1 MAMDKSNRRG
11 FIKDLG
17 ILGAAAGVGS
27 ILPLDLFAT
36 GVKKEFF
43 KISLAEW
50 SFHKALFGGK
60 MTNLEFPMRA
70 KKEFGINI
78 VEYVSPFFN
87 KKETD
92 QAYLKELLTITKNE
106 GIQNH
111 LIMVDGEGDLGDLDE
126 KARTKAIENHYK
138 WVDAAKTLGC
148 LTVRVN
154 ASGKG
159 SEADVKTAVIDGL
172 GRLSEYGKKN
182 KINIIVENHGG
193 YSSDGKWL
201 SDVMK
206 GVNSP
211 YCGTLPDFGNFRISA
226 DRQYDMYQGVKDLMP
241 FAKGISAKTFK
252 FDAQGNEPDIDYT
265 RMFKIIHDAKF
276 SGIVGIE
283 WEGDGFSEEEGI
295 KKTKVLLERV
305 LAQYK

>member
-1 MAMDKSNRRG
+1 MESNRRD
-11 FIKDLG
+11 FIKGLG
-17 ILGAAAGVGS
+17 LIGAAAGLNN
-27 ILPLDLFAT
+27 IMPFDLMASPE
-36 GVKKEFF
+36 KEFF

-50 SFHKALFGGK
+50 SFHKALFAGK

-87 KKETD
+87 KKE
-92 QAYLKELLTITKNE
+92 ANASYLNELLTITKNE

-111 LIMVDGEGDLGDLDE
+111 LIMVDGEGELGDLDAG
-126 KARTKAIENHYK
+126 KRTKAIENHYK
-138 WVDAAKTLGC
+138 WVDAAKILGC

-154 ASGKG
+154 AAGNG
-159 SEADVKTAVIDGL
+159 SAQDVKTAVVDGL
-172 GRLSEYGKKN
+172 GRLTDYAKKS

-206 GVNSP
+206 QVNDP
-211 YCGTLPDFGNFRISA
+211 YCGTLPDFGNFKISE
-226 DRQYDMYQGVKDLMP
+226 DKQYDMYQGVKDLMP

-252 FDAQGNEPDIDYT
+252 FDENGNEPDIDYT
-265 RMFKIIHDAKF
+265 KMFKIIHDAKF
-276 SGIVGIE
+276 NGIVGIE
-283 WEGDGFSEEEGI
+283 WEGDSFSEEEGI
-295 KKTKVLLERV
+295 KKTKALLLKVLK
-305 LAQYK
+305 QYS

>member
-1 MAMDKSNRRG
+1 MSNNTKDRRS
-11 FIKDLG
+11 FIKELG
-17 ILGAAAGVGS
+17 ILAAAAGIGS
-27 ILPLDLFAT
+27 LVPLDVFGNT
-36 GVKKEFF
+36 RKEFF

-50 SFHKALFGGK
+50 SFHKALFAGK
-60 MTNLEFPMRA
+60 MTNLDFPMRA

-92 QAYLKELLTITKNE
+92 SAYLKELLNITRGE

-111 LIMVDGEGDLGDLDE
+111 LIMVDGEGELGNTDG

-154 ASGKG
+154 AAGNG
-159 SEADVKTAVIDGL
+159 TEQEVKTAVVDGL
-172 GRLSEYGKKN
+172 GRLTEYAKKS

-201 SDVMK
+201 ADVMK
-206 GVNSP
+206 QVNSP
-211 YCGTLPDFGNFRISA
+211 YCGTLPDFGNFKISA
-226 DRQYDMYQGVKDLMP
+226 DRQYDIYQGVKDLAP

-252 FDAQGNEPDIDYT
+252 FDENGEEPDIDYT

-295 KKTKVLLERV
+295 RKTKVLLEKI
-305 LAQYK
+305 LKQYS

>member
-1 MAMDKSNRRG
+1 MESNRRD
-11 FIKDLG
+11 FIKGLG
-17 ILGAAAGVGS
+17 LIGAAAGLNN
-27 ILPLDLFAT
+27 IMPFDLMASS
-36 GVKKEFF
+36 KKEFF

-50 SFHKALFGGK
+50 SFHKALFAGK

-87 KKETD
+87 KKE
-92 QAYLKELLTITKNE
+92 ANASYLNELLTITKNE

-111 LIMVDGEGDLGDLDE
+111 LIMVDGEGELGDLDAG
-126 KARTKAIENHYK
+126 KRTKAIENHYK
-138 WVDAAKTLGC
+138 WVDAAKILGC

-154 ASGKG
+154 AAGNG
-159 SEADVKTAVIDGL
+159 SAQDVKTAVVDGL
-172 GRLSEYGKKN
+172 GRLTDYAKKS

-206 GVNSP
+206 QVNDP
-211 YCGTLPDFGNFRISA
+211 YCGTLPDFGNFKISE
-226 DRQYDMYQGVKDLMP
+226 DKQYDMYQGVKDLMP

-252 FDAQGNEPDIDYT
+252 FDENGNEPDIDYT
-265 RMFKIIHDAKF
+265 KMFKIIHDAKF
-276 SGIVGIE
+276 NGIVGIE
-283 WEGDGFSEEEGI
+283 WEGDSFSEEEGI
-295 KKTKVLLERV
+295 KKTKALLLKVLK
-305 LAQYK
+305 QYS

>member
-1 MAMDKSNRRG
+1 MSTNTKDRRS
-11 FIKDLG
+11 FIRDLG
-17 ILGAAAGVGS
+17 MLGAAAGLGS
-27 ILPLDLFAT
+27 LLPFDVLA
-36 GVKKEFF
+36 GAKKEFF

-60 MTNLEFPMRA
+60 MTNLDFPMRA

-92 QAYLKELLTITKNE
+92 PAYLQELLNITKGE

-111 LIMVDGEGDLGDLDE
+111 LIMVDGEGELGNLDE

-138 WVDAAKTLGC
+138 WVDAAKILGC

-154 ASGKG
+154 AAGNG
-159 SEADVKTAVIDGL
+159 TENEVKTAVVDGL
-172 GRLSEYGKKN
+172 GRLTEYAKKS

-201 SDVMK
+201 SDVMRQ
-206 GVNSP
+206 VNSSF
-211 YCGTLPDFGNFRISA
+211 CGTLPDFGNFKISA
-226 DRQYDMYQGVKDLMP
+226 DRQYDIYQGVTDLVP

-252 FDAQGNEPDIDYT
+252 FDERGEEPDINYT
-265 RMFKIIHDAKF
+265 KMFKIIHKAKF
-276 SGIVGIE
+276 NGIVGIE

-295 KKTKVLLERV
+295 KKTKVLLEKI
-305 LAQYK
+305 LKQYA

>member
-1 MAMDKSNRRG
+1 
-11 FIKDLG
+11 
-17 ILGAAAGVGS
+17 
-27 ILPLDLFAT
+27 
-36 GVKKEFF
+36 
-43 KISLAEW
+43 
-50 SFHKALFGGK
+50 
-60 MTNLEFPMRA
+60 MRA

-87 KKETD
+87 KKET
-92 QAYLKELLTITKNE
+92 QPAYLKELLTITKNE

-111 LIMVDGEGDLGDLDE
+111 LIMVDGEGELGDTDE

-154 ASGKG
+154 AAGNG
-159 SEADVKTAVIDGL
+159 SADAVKTAVVDGL
-172 GRLSEYGKKN
+172 GRLTEYAQKS
-182 KINIIVENHGG
+182 KINIIVENHGS

-206 GVNSP
+206 QVNNP
-211 YCGTLPDFGNFRISA
+211 YCGTLPDFGNFRVSA
-226 DRQYDMYQGVKDLMP
+226 DRLYDMYQGVADLAP

-252 FDAQGNEPDIDYT
+252 FNEKGEEADIDYT

-283 WEGDGFSEEEGI
+283 YEGDGLTEEEGI

>member
-1 MAMDKSNRRG
+1 MSTN
-11 FIKDLG
+11 IKDRRSFIRDLG
-17 ILGAAAGVGS
+17 MLGAAVGLGSLLPFDVLAG
-27 ILPLDLFAT
+27 A
-36 GVKKEFF
+36 KKEFF

-50 SFHKALFGGK
+50 SFHKALFAGK
-60 MTNLEFPMRA
+60 MTNLDFPMRA

-92 QAYLKELLTITKNE
+92 PAYLKELLTITKGE

-111 LIMVDGEGDLGDLDE
+111 LIMVDGEGELGNIDE
-126 KARTKAIENHYK
+126 KARTMAIENHYK

-154 ASGKG
+154 AAGNG
-159 SEADVKTAVIDGL
+159 TEAEVKTAVVDGL
-172 GRLSEYGKKN
+172 GRLTEYAKKS

-206 GVNSP
+206 QVNSP
-211 YCGTLPDFGNFRISA
+211 FCGTLPDFGNFKISA
-226 DRQYDMYQGVKDLMP
+226 DRQYDIYQGVKDLAP

-252 FDAQGNEPDIDYT
+252 FDERGEEPDIDYT
-265 RMFKIIHDAKF
+265 KMFKIIHDAKF

-283 WEGDGFSEEEGI
+283 FEGDGFSEEEGI
-295 KKTKVLLERV
+295 KKTKVLLEKI
-305 LAQYK
+305 LKQYA

>member
-1 MAMDKSNRRG
+1 MENKDRRS
-11 FIKDLG
+11 FIKNLSM
-17 ILGAAAGVGS
+17 LGAAAGLS
-27 ILPLDLFAT
+27 NFLPFDVLAT
-36 GVKKEFF
+36 GAKKEFF

-50 SFHKALFGGK
+50 SFHKALFAGK
-60 MTNLEFPMRA
+60 MTNLDFPLRA

-87 KKETD
+87 KKESD
-92 QAYLKELLTITKNE
+92 PAYLKELLTITKNE

-111 LIMVDGEGDLGDLDE
+111 LIMVDGEGELGDLDAA
-126 KARTKAIENHYK
+126 KRTKAIENHYK

-154 ASGKG
+154 AAGNG
-159 SEADVKTAVIDGL
+159 SEQEVKTAVVDGL
-172 GRLSEYGKKN
+172 GRLTEYAKKS

-206 GVNSP
+206 QVNSP

-226 DRQYDMYQGVKDLMP
+226 DKQYDMYQGVKDLVP

-252 FDAQGNEPDIDYT
+252 FDENGNEPDIDYT

-283 WEGDGFSEEEGI
+283 WEGDVFSEEEGI
-295 KKTKVLLERV
+295 KKTKALLEKV
-305 LAQYK
+305 LKQYS

>member
-1 MAMDKSNRRG
+1 MKAQDRRS
-11 FIKDLG
+11 FIKDMG
-17 ILGAAAGVGS
+17 ILAAAAGMSSLV
-27 ILPLDLFAT
+27 PLDALAF
-36 GVKKEFF
+36 GKKEFF

-50 SFHKALFGGK
+50 SFHKALFAGK

-92 QAYLKELLTITKNE
+92 QAYLKELLTITRNE

-111 LIMVDGEGDLGDLDE
+111 LIMVDGEGDLGNLDE

-138 WVDAAKTLGC
+138 WVDAAKVLGC

-154 ASGKG
+154 ASGQG
-159 SEADVKTAVIDGL
+159 SENDVKTAVIDGL
-172 GRLSEYGKKN
+172 GRLTEYGKKN
-182 KINIIVENHGG
+182 KINIIVENHGS

-211 YCGTLPDFGNFRISA
+211 YCGTLPDFGNFRIS
-226 DRQYDMYQGVKDLMP
+226 DTRHYDMYQGVKDLMP

-252 FDAQGNEPDIDYT
+252 FDDQGNEPDIDYT
-265 RMFKIIHDAKF
+265 KMFKIIHDAKF
-276 SGIVGIE
+276 NGIVGIE

-295 KKTKVLLERV
+295 KKTKALLEKV
-305 LAQYK
+305 LKQYA

>member
-1 MAMDKSNRRG
+1 MPFDLMAS
-11 FIKDLG
+11 
-17 ILGAAAGVGS
+17 
-27 ILPLDLFAT
+27 PE
-36 GVKKEFF
+36 KEFF

-50 SFHKALFGGK
+50 SFHKALFAGK

-87 KKETD
+87 KKE
-92 QAYLKELLTITKNE
+92 ANASYLNELLTITKNE

-111 LIMVDGEGDLGDLDE
+111 LIMVDGEGELGDLDAG
-126 KARTKAIENHYK
+126 KRTKAIENHYK
-138 WVDAAKTLGC
+138 WVDAAKILGC

-154 ASGKG
+154 AAGNG
-159 SEADVKTAVIDGL
+159 SAQDVKTAVVDGL
-172 GRLSEYGKKN
+172 GRLTDYAKKS

-206 GVNSP
+206 QVNDP
-211 YCGTLPDFGNFRISA
+211 YCGTLPDFGNFKISE
-226 DRQYDMYQGVKDLMP
+226 DKQYDMYQGVKDLMP

-252 FDAQGNEPDIDYT
+252 FDENGNEPDIDYT
-265 RMFKIIHDAKF
+265 KMFKIIHDAKF
-276 SGIVGIE
+276 NGIVGIE
-283 WEGDGFSEEEGI
+283 WEGDSFSEEEGI
-295 KKTKVLLERV
+295 KKTKALLLKVLK
-305 LAQYK
+305 QYS

>member
-1 MAMDKSNRRG
+1 MENRDRRS
-11 FIKDLG
+11 FIKKIG
-17 ILGAAAGVGS
+17 MLGAAAGLS
-27 ILPLDLFAT
+27 SMLPFDVLA
-36 GVKKEFF
+36 GAKKEFF

-87 KKETD
+87 KKESD
-92 QAYLKELLTITKNE
+92 AAYLKELLTITKNE

-111 LIMVDGEGDLGDLDE
+111 LIMVDGEGELGDLDAA
-126 KARTKAIENHYK
+126 KRTKAIENHYK

-154 ASGKG
+154 AAGNG
-159 SEADVKTAVIDGL
+159 SEQDVKTAVIDGL
-172 GRLSEYGKKN
+172 GRLTEHAKKSN
-182 KINIIVENHGG
+182 INIIVENHGG

-206 GVNSP
+206 QVNSP
-211 YCGTLPDFGNFRISA
+211 FCGTLPDFGNFKIS
-226 DRQYDMYQGVKDLMP
+226 DEKQYDMYQGVKDLMP

-252 FDAQGNEPDIDYT
+252 FDKDGNEPDIDYT
-265 RMFKIIHDAKF
+265 KMFKIIHDAKF

-295 KKTKVLLERV
+295 KKTKALLEKV
-305 LAQYK
+305 LKQYS

>member
-1 MAMDKSNRRG
+1 MESNRRD
-11 FIKDLG
+11 FIKGLG
-17 ILGAAAGVGS
+17 LIGAATGLNN
-27 ILPLDLFAT
+27 IMPFDLMASP
-36 GVKKEFF
+36 KKEFF

-50 SFHKALFGGK
+50 SFHKALFAGK

-87 KKETD
+87 KKE
-92 QAYLKELLTITKNE
+92 ANASYLNELLTITKNE

-111 LIMVDGEGDLGDLDE
+111 LIMLDGEGELGDLDAG
-126 KARTKAIENHYK
+126 KRTKAIENHYK
-138 WVDAAKTLGC
+138 WVDAAKILGC

-154 ASGKG
+154 AAGNG
-159 SEADVKTAVIDGL
+159 SAQDVKTAVVDGL
-172 GRLSEYGKKN
+172 GRLTDYAKKS

-206 GVNSP
+206 QVNDP
-211 YCGTLPDFGNFRISA
+211 YCGTLPDFGNFKISEVN
-226 DRQYDMYQGVKDLMP
+226 QYDMYQGVKDLMP

-252 FDAQGNEPDIDYT
+252 FDENGNEPDIDYT
-265 RMFKIIHDAKF
+265 KMFKIIHDAKF
-276 SGIVGIE
+276 NGIVGIE
-283 WEGDGFSEEEGI
+283 WEGDSFSEEEGI
-295 KKTKVLLERV
+295 KKTKALLLKVLK
-305 LAQYK
+305 QYS

>member
-1 MAMDKSNRRG
+1 MNTPNRRN
-11 FIKDLG
+11 FIKDMGMLA
-17 ILGAAAGVGS
+17 AAAGLSSLVPFDVMA
-27 ILPLDLFAT
+27 LA
-36 GVKKEFF
+36 KKEFF

-50 SFHKALFGGK
+50 SFHKALFAGK

-70 KKEFGINI
+70 KKEFGIHI

-92 QAYLKELLTITKNE
+92 PAYLKELLTITKNE

-111 LIMVDGEGDLGDLDE
+111 LIMIDGEGELGDLDE
-126 KARTKAIENHYK
+126 KKRTKAIENHYK

-148 LTVRVN
+148 LTIRVN
-154 ASGKG
+154 AAGQG
-159 SEADVKTAVIDGL
+159 SAEDVKTAVIDGL
-172 GRLSEYGKKN
+172 GRLTEYGKKN
-182 KINIIVENHGG
+182 KINIIVENHGS

-226 DRQYDMYQGVKDLMP
+226 EKQYDMYQGVKDLAP

-252 FDAQGNEPDIDYT
+252 FNDKGEEADIDYT

-283 WEGDGFSEEEGI
+283 YEGDGLSEEEGI
-295 KKTKVLLERV
+295 RKTKVLLERV
-305 LAQYK
+305 LAQY

>member
-1 MAMDKSNRRG
+1 MATETNPRRG
-11 FIKDLG
+11 FLKDLS
-17 ILGAAAGVGS
+17 LLAAATGLS
-27 ILPLDLFAT
+27 AAFPLDVFA
-36 GVKKEFF
+36 GAKKEFF

-60 MTNLEFPMRA
+60 MTNLQFPLKA
-70 KKEFGINI
+70 KNDFGINI

-92 QAYLKELLTITKNE
+92 QIYLKELLTITENE

-111 LIMVDGEGDLGDLDE
+111 LIMIDGEGDLGNLNE
-126 KARTKAIENHYK
+126 KDRTKAIENHYK
-138 WVDAAKTLGC
+138 WIDAAKTLGC
-148 LTVRVN
+148 LTIRVN
-154 ASGKG
+154 ASGNG
-159 SEADVKTAVIDGL
+159 TEQQVQTAVVDGL
-172 GRLSEYGKKN
+172 GRLTEHAQKS
-182 KINIIVENHGG
+182 KINVIVENHGS

-206 GVNSP
+206 QVNNP
-211 YCGTLPDFGNFRISA
+211 YCGTLPDFGNFRVSA

-252 FDAQGNEPDIDYT
+252 FNEQGEEANIDYT

-283 WEGDGFSEEEGI
+283 YEGGGLSEEEGI
-295 KKTKVLLERV
+295 RKTKVLLERI
-305 LAQYK
+305 LQQYK

>member
-1 MAMDKSNRRG
+1 MENRDRRS
-11 FIKDLG
+11 FIKNIG
-17 ILGAAAGVGS
+17 MLGAAAGLS
-27 ILPLDLFAT
+27 SMLPFDVLA
-36 GVKKEFF
+36 GAKKEFF

-87 KKETD
+87 KKESD
-92 QAYLKELLTITKNE
+92 AAYLKELLTITKNE

-111 LIMVDGEGDLGDLDE
+111 LIMVDGEGELGDLNAT
-126 KARTKAIENHYK
+126 KRTKAIENHYK

-154 ASGKG
+154 AAGNG
-159 SEADVKTAVIDGL
+159 SEEDVKTAVVDGL
-172 GRLSEYGKKN
+172 GRLTEHAKKSN
-182 KINIIVENHGG
+182 INIIVENHGG

-206 GVNSP
+206 QVNSP
-211 YCGTLPDFGNFRISA
+211 FCGTLPDFGNFKIS
-226 DRQYDMYQGVKDLMP
+226 DEKQYDMYQGVKDLMP

-252 FDAQGNEPDIDYT
+252 FDKDGNEPDIDYT
-265 RMFKIIHDAKF
+265 KMFKIIHDAKF

-295 KKTKVLLERV
+295 KKTKALLEKV
-305 LAQYK
+305 LKQYG

>member
-1 MAMDKSNRRG
+1 MENRDRRS
-11 FIKDLG
+11 FIKNIG
-17 ILGAAAGVGS
+17 MLGAAAGLS
-27 ILPLDLFAT
+27 SMLPFDVLA
-36 GVKKEFF
+36 GAKKEFF

-50 SFHKALFGGK
+50 SFHKALFSGK

-78 VEYVSPFFN
+78 VEYVSPFFD
-87 KKETD
+87 KKESD
-92 QAYLKELLTITKNE
+92 AAYLKELLTITKNE

-111 LIMVDGEGDLGDLDE
+111 LIMVDGEGELGDLDAA
-126 KARTKAIENHYK
+126 KRTKAIENHYK

-154 ASGKG
+154 AAGNG
-159 SEADVKTAVIDGL
+159 SEQDVKAAVVDGL
-172 GRLSEYGKKN
+172 GRLTEHAKKSN
-182 KINIIVENHGG
+182 INIIVENHGG

-206 GVNSP
+206 QVNSP
-211 YCGTLPDFGNFRISA
+211 FCGTLPDFGNFKISA
-226 DRQYDMYQGVKDLMP
+226 DKQYDMYQGVRDLMP

-252 FDAQGNEPDIDYT
+252 FDKDGNEPDIDYT
-265 RMFKIIHDAKF
+265 KMFKIIHDAKF

-295 KKTKVLLERV
+295 KKTKALLEKV
-305 LAQYK
+305 LKQYS